1 MLPYANL
8 CYKVKRKIALLLS
21 LVMIWGMA
29 LQVSAEETVGI
40 LAEGE
45 IGITSRPEG
54 IVLSIDVLATTDAD
68 EIGCRDVVLHETY
81 NGVTRD
87 IKIQGRSTS
96 GNSFGG
102 SMTYTDAIKGATYSA
117 SCTFYARW
125 GNTEETLTGNTGSL
139 VYN

>member
-8 CYKVKRKIALLLS
+8 CYKMKSKIALLLS

-29 LQVSAEETVGI
+29 LQVSAEETVGFI
-40 LAEGE
+40 AEGE

-54 IVLSIDVLATTDAD
+54 VVLSVDVLATTDAD

-87 IKIQGRSTS
+87 IPIQG
-96 GNSFGG
+96 G
-102 SMTYTDAIKGATYSA
+102 SNPGHYYYGSLLYEGAKKGASYSA
-117 SCTFYARW
+117 SCTYYAKW
-125 GNTEETLTGNTGSL
+125 GSTEKTLTGNTGTL